1 MDERKNKY
9 RDPWDNEIYGTGS
22 TQPRKSHGGKISA
35 LLMIGIFFCGMVST
49 LGLMKIRLFT
59 LNIGAEDPTISIAFH
74 GTEGAGDA
82 SVSATT
88 PSQQDPV
95 KAGSVALGIS
105 GESISRFH
113 QKFYRWPAG
122 FYITSVE
129 DGSDAAKHSIVPGD
143 ILVSVENISAADISA
158 VQKLLQSS
166 KPGDTLTLTV
176 YRNSRLFS
184 VELTLSHPKN

>member
-22 TQPRKSHGGKISA
+22 TQPRKSHGGKISVI
-35 LLMIGIFFCGMVST
+35 LMIGIFFCGMIST
-49 LGLMKIRLFT
+49 LGLLKIRLFT
-59 LNIGAEDPTISIAFH
+59 LDAVTEDPTISISFH
-74 GTEGAGDA
+74 GSKNPGDA
-82 SVSATT
+82 SISATV

-95 KAGSVALGIS
+95 KAGSVALGIT

-129 DGSDAAKHSIVPGD
+129 EGSDAAKHSIVPGD
-143 ILVSVENISAADISA
+143 ILVSVGSISAADISA
-158 VQKLLQSS
+158 VQKMLQSCN
-166 KPGDTLTLTV
+166 PGDTLTLTI